1 MPPNQYWHCA
11 ICIFVAFMAFMSSTL
26 FILSMT
32 FERFYSIIRPHKA
45 VSINTFKKAKISIVC
60 IVIFSILSAVPH
72 LFISSNYHRQCISNV
87 KGFNTA
93 YGQTYYWFSV
103 SVQFIIPFVSLLTMN
118 SVIIHTLRR
127 RSQFLLTNSGTPSE
141 GQGQTKGQG
150 QSQNKDQSSK
160 MKNVK
165 RQIYVMLLLVTFGF
179 LVLVTPV
186 FSMAFYVMSVKGNT
200 PFYYAGYHLFY
211 HVGEKSYYTCSGINF
226 FLYVMSGQK
235 FRSDL
240 IGLFRCG
247 KYGSNSDS
255 VPSLSDVSSKCT
267 SINVIS

>member
-1 MPPNQYWHCA
+1 MPPDQYWHCS
-11 ICIFVAFMAFMSSTL
+11 ICIFVAFMAFMCSTL

-45 VSINTFKKAKISIVC
+45 VSINTFRKAKISIVC
-60 IVIFSILSAVPH
+60 IVIFSIISAVPH
-72 LFISSNYHRQCISNV
+72 LFISSNYGRVCISNV
-87 KGFNTA
+87 KGFNTT
-93 YGQTYYWFSV
+93 YGQMYYWFTV
-103 SVQFIIPFVSLLTMN
+103 VVQFVIPFVSLLTMT

-127 RSQFLLTNSGTPSE
+127 RSMFLVSE
-141 GQGQTKGQG
+141 SDTSGQGHSQG
-150 QSQNKDQSSK
+150 QSQGQNYNRDQSSK
-160 MKNVK
+160 MRSAE

-186 FSMAFYVMSVKGNT
+186 FSMAFYVMSVEGNT

-226 FLYVMSGQK
+226 FLYVISGHK

-240 IGLFRCG
+240 IGLFRCRNCRP
-247 KYGSNSDS
+247 KSDLLQT
-255 VPSLSDVSSKCT
+255 LSDVSSKST
-267 SINVIS
+267 SIHVIS